1 MPVTDYSSL
10 IDAPTW
16 GFIRRTCA
24 FYPANTA
31 ARGIAE
37 QRALHDAM
45 ARAFHHGTPAGV
57 TSQDDTIA
65 GRPCRIYHGA
75 LPTVIYLHGGGFVVG
90 GLESHDDVCAEIC
103 ARTGFQVVSVDYR
116 LAPEYVHPAAFQ
128 DALAVTKAIAAQG
141 PYVLAGDSAGGTL
154 AASVAQN
161 LRHEAPA
168 KGLLLIYAGL
178 GGDVDK
184 GSYLV
189 HANAP
194 MLTRDDVIYYAS
206 IRFKNGRV
214 SAHDHTAH
222 PLLDTDFADL
232 PPTVAFSA
240 ECDPHADDG
249 RDYCARITA
258 AGGRATWHLERGLV
272 HGYLRARATVPR
284 AAQSFERMIDAIQEL
299 GATTV
304 ATIR

>member
-16 GFIRRTCA
+16 GFIRQTDA

-37 QRALHDAM
+37 QRALYDAM

-65 GRPCRIYHGA
+65 GQPCRIYHGA

-116 LAPEYVHPAAFQ
+116 LAPEHVHPAAFQ

-161 LRHEAPA
+161 LRQEAPA
-168 KGLLLIYAGL
+168 KGLVLIYAGL

-194 MLTRDDVIYYAS
+194 MLTRDDVICYAS

-222 PLLDTDFADL
+222 PLLDKDFTDL

-258 AGGRATWHLERGLV
+258 AGGSATWHLERGLV

-299 GATTV
+299 GAATV
-304 ATIR
+304 GTIR